1 MRKWWPALDGLRG
14 LAVAAVVIYHLD
26 ERLLPGGFLGVSLF
40 FAISGFLIVGQLAI
54 ERETTGR
61 VDLVR
66 FWTRRIRR
74 LGPALM
80 VTLLATTVVVSVI
93 DVESL
98 RRVAIQALAGVAYVA
113 NWHDMTSPVTYAE
126 RFGTVIE
133 PLGHI
138 WSLSIEEQMYLVAPL
153 LIAWLGIKKAG
164 WIAVAVVGAG
174 IALWWGSPDAYLATP
189 VRLVEV
195 LAGAWLGV
203 RIYRGRAAP
212 RWLVRAGAPAAIV
225 AVVVL
230 ATVADNNRIIFTWFL
245 PAVSLVWVALL
256 AAATT
261 EGRFASVLSHPVLVW
276 VGARSYAIYLFHVPL
291 IELTDWSPVVV
302 VAVTLALAELS
313 HRIIESPVRRGVV
326 PLRLVLAGVAGV
338 AVSVAGLSFVK
349 PQQPDVAAAL
359 QQAITTT
366 TTVAAPSAAVR
377 PTTTVAVPATTPAV
391 VSAAA
396 DVAETP
402 STEPV
407 TPTLPVSP
415 HMLVVGDS
423 TAHSLQP
430 ALEAFVASRSGELV
444 GKALSGCSPM
454 FDRSEEWNLRFSTKP
469 DGFVP
474 AAYCRPSVGSLIDDH
489 ARLDGDSSVGG
500 STPIDVVL
508 MMDHGMAIADH
519 QPVGE
524 PGVWLSI
531 IDPRLR
537 AALMDRYDAWVV
549 EAEDRGAVTI
559 LVTLADGPVVI
570 PDSASKIVD
579 RSERVAAYNEIVRS
593 VASAHP
599 KSVIL
604 LDIAAAV
611 ESDPER
617 YDRPDGIHFSEADG
631 AVAVVADF
639 VVPLFP
645 SLP

>member
-1 MRKWWPALDGLRG
+1 MKKWWPALDGLRG
-14 LAVAAVVIYHLD
+14 IAVTAVVLYHLD
-26 ERLLPGGFLGVSLF
+26 KHLLPGGFLGVSLF
-40 FAISGFLIVGQLAI
+40 FAISGFLIVGQLVR
-54 ERETTGR
+54 ESETTGHI
-61 VDLVR
+61 DLAR

-80 VTLLATTVVVSVI
+80 VTLLATTVAVSVI
-93 DVESL
+93 DPESL

-113 NWHDMTSPVTYAE
+113 NWHDMTAPVTYAE

-174 IALWWGSPDAYLATP
+174 IAFWWGSPDAYLATP

-203 RIYRGRAAP
+203 RIYRGRPSP
-212 RWLVRAGAPAAIV
+212 RWLVRAGPPAVIV
-225 AVVVL
+225 AVFVL
-230 ATVADNNRIIFTWFL
+230 ATVADNNRILFTWFL

-261 EGRFASVLSHPVLVW
+261 EGRFASVLSHPILVW

-291 IELTDWSPVVV
+291 IQLTDWSPVVV
-302 VAVTLALAELS
+302 VVVTLALAELS
-313 HRIIESPVRRGVV
+313 HRVIESPVRRGVV
-326 PLRLVLAGVAGV
+326 PLRFVLVGVTGV

-359 QQAITTT
+359 QEAIATTAT
-366 TTVAAPSAAVR
+366 SDVGIGLT
-377 PTTTVAVPATTPAV
+377 TTTVAVPVTTTV
-391 VSAAA
+391 VASTVT
-396 DVAETP
+396 DVAKAPT
-402 STEPV
+402 TEPE
-407 TPTLPVSP
+407 TAAPALPVSP

-430 ALEAFVASRSGELV
+430 ALDAFVSSRSGELV
-444 GKALSGCSPM
+444 GKAVSGCSPM
-454 FDRSEEWNLRFSTKP
+454 FDKSKKWNLRFSTKP

-474 AAYCRPSVGSLIDDH
+474 AAYCRPSVGLLIDDH
-489 ARLDGDSSVGG
+489 ARVDGGA
-500 STPIDVVL
+500 PIDVVL
-508 MMDHGMAIADH
+508 MMDHGMALADH

-531 IDPRLR
+531 VDPRLR
-537 AALMDRYDAWVV
+537 TALADRYETWVA
-549 EAEDRGAVTI
+549 EAEERGAVTI

-570 PDSASKIVD
+570 PDSASEIVD

-599 KSVIL
+599 ESVVL

-617 YDRPDGIHFSEADG
+617 YDRPDGIHFSETGG

-645 SLP
+645 PLP